1 MAHST
6 LIETMSFG
14 DSRPVFIQRARGVGL
29 EDAVIKAFT
38 DMHLDTMARF
48 AFSCS
53 YSPGGADD
61 SPFKELIKTVL
72 KREATLVEAS
82 CLRRLFNESYA
93 TVAADIRSQTEQT
106 EESSTRKF
114 APADRAARLAEQQK
128 RLTGLEIR
136 GAYEPGGGLVDR
148 CVSFYEQDR
157 LQ

>member
-1 MAHST
+1 MVSCWHLYSCVWLTAS
-6 LIETMSFG
+6 IETMSCG
-14 DSRPVFIQRARGVGL
+14 DSRPVFLQRARDVGL

-82 CLRRLFNESYA
+82 CYGTNRGIFNEETCPRWQSSP
-93 TVAADIRSQTEQT
+93 TCWTG
-106 EESSTRKF
+106 EEAHWSWNSWCLWTGGRTGRQVCF
-114 APADRAARLAEQQK
+114 ILWARQIAIL
-128 RLTGLEIR
+128 GM
-136 GAYEPGGGLVDR
+136 EPVR
-148 CVSFYEQDR
+148 I
-157 LQ
+157 

>member
-1 MAHST
+1 MCVAHST

-14 DSRPVFIQRARGVGL
+14 DSRPVFLQRARDVGL
-29 EDAVIKAFT
+29 EDGVIKAFT

-72 KREATLVEAS
+72 KRDATLVEAS

-93 TVAADIRSQTEQT
+93 TVA
-106 EESSTRKF
+106 
-114 APADRAARLAEQQK
+114 
-128 RLTGLEIR
+128 LTN
-136 GAYEPGGGLVDR
+136 
-148 CVSFYEQDR
+148 
-157 LQ
+157 